1 MDYIVFLNNFLYLRG
16 VLWPLAPAD
25 FRYELTIKTLAMEQ
39 KNLIGERIRSIRNVR
54 NLSIEALAEQSGIG
68 VDILEKIEMGTE
80 IPVISMLVKISRG
93 LGVRP
98 GTLLDDHEELGPV
111 VCRAAD
117 IASSTDACR
126 NAKGKSYMHH
136 YSLSRA
142 KAGRHMESFMVDI
155 LPGAYDAS
163 LASTHEGEEFI
174 YVLDGSVTIE
184 YGKQKFVLDKGD
196 SIYYDSIVAHYVY
209 ASSNTPAQL
218 LAVIFVPF

>member
-1 MDYIVFLNNFLYLRG
+1 
-16 VLWPLAPAD
+16 
-25 FRYELTIKTLAMEQ
+25 MEQ
-39 KNLIGERIRSIRNVR
+39 KNLIGERIRSIREVR
-54 NLSIEALAEQSGIG
+54 NLGIEALAEQSGIG
-68 VDILEKIEMGTE
+68 VDILEKIEEGTE

-142 KAGRHMESFMVDI
+142 KAGRHMESFLGDI

-174 YVLDGSVTIE
+174 YVLEGSVTIE
-184 YGKQKFVLDKGD
+184 YGKQKFLLEKGD

-209 ASSNTPAQL
+209 AASNTPAKL